1 MVNFNNT
8 ASSMYAQDLDNCVNS
23 ISLLG
28 HKLTFIL
35 EGDIG
40 NGKSATRFMLAEKH
54 PKHRVFYCD
63 CTTKD
68 VGDLMLPK
76 FMELDADG
84 QVVRFVANEELG
96 LHMDDPVIIMVD
108 EFGKANKSV
117 QNALLCLM
125 YERRMGS
132 YKLHE
137 ESIVYGTTNL
147 GAEGVGDILP
157 PHARN
162 RFCIITVKKWT
173 NEQWMEWAIRNNCD
187 PQIILFA
194 KEHPEIFDSFT
205 DVENPEDN
213 EYIYHPKVQRRA
225 FVTPRSLENAS
236 HVLKVRD
243 QLGPDV
249 TVANLIGCVGERA
262 AMDLKAQFS
271 LSDQLVPLDEIKNN
285 PKTAK
290 VPTNAAAVCLM
301 MYRTLSNIDR
311 SWMDSWMDYM
321 DRLPANMQ
329 GMFVNGVYSDKF
341 DKKRQQAVV
350 NNKKF
355 TDFTMANSHLNAADK
370 KSAGV

>member
-173 NEQWMEWAIRNNCD
+173 NEQWMEWAIKNNCD

-194 KEHPEIFDSFT
+194 KEHPEIFQSFT

-236 HVLKVRD
+236 HIMKVRD

-311 SWMDSWMDYM
+311 SWMDAWMDYM
-321 DRLPANMQ
+321 DRLPTEAH

-350 NNKKF
+350 TNKKF
-355 TDFTMANSHLNAADK
+355 TDFTMANNYLRATDK

>member
-96 LHMDDPVIIMVD
+96 LHMDGPVIIMVD

-132 YKLHE
+132 YELHE

-236 HVLKVRD
+236 HIMKVRD

-271 LSDQLVPLDEIKNN
+271 LSDQLVPLDDIKNN

-311 SWMDSWMDYM
+311 SWMDAWMDYM
-321 DRLPANMQ
+321 DRLPTEAH

-350 NNKKF
+350 TNKKF
-355 TDFTMANSHLNAADK
+355 TDFTMANNYLRATDK

>member
-63 CTTKD
+63 ATNKD
-68 VGDLMLPK
+68 VGDLQLPK
-76 FMELDADG
+76 FIELDADG
-84 QVVRFVANEELG
+84 QFVRFIANEELG
-96 LHMDDPVIIMVD
+96 LHVDGPVIIMID

-125 YERRMGS
+125 YERKMGG
-132 YKLHE
+132 YDLHP

-147 GAEGVGDILP
+147 GAEGVGDLLQ

-162 RFCIITVKKWT
+162 RFCVITVKKWT
-173 NEQWMEWAIRNNCD
+173 NEQWIEWGIPAGID
-187 PQIILFA
+187 PQILLFA
-194 KEHPEIFDSFT
+194 KEHPEIFQSFT

-213 EYIYHPKVQRRA
+213 EYIFHPKVQRRA

-236 HVLKVRD
+236 HIMKVRD

-249 TVANLIGCVGERA
+249 TVANLIGCIGERA

-290 VPTNAAAVCLM
+290 VPTNAAAICLM

-311 SWMDSWMDYM
+311 SWMDAWMDYM
-321 DRLPANMQ
+321 DRLPTEAH

-350 NNKKF
+350 TNKKF
-355 TDFTMANSHLNAADK
+355 TDFTMANNYLRATDK

>member
-271 LSDQLVPLDEIKNN
+271 LSDQLVPLDDIKNN

-311 SWMDSWMDYM
+311 SWMDAWMDYM
-321 DRLPANMQ
+321 DRLPTEAH

-350 NNKKF
+350 TNKKF
-355 TDFTMANSHLNAADK
+355 TDFTMANNYLRATDK

>member
-162 RFCIITVKKWT
+162 RFCIITVKKWSH
-173 NEQWMEWAIRNNCD
+173 EQWIEWGIPAGID
-187 PQIILFA
+187 PQLLLFA
-194 KEHPEIFDSFT
+194 REHPEIFQSFT

-236 HVLKVRD
+236 HIMKVRD

-290 VPTNAAAVCLM
+290 VPTNAAAICLM

-311 SWMDSWMDYM
+311 SWMDAWMDYM
-321 DRLPANMQ
+321 DRLPAEAH

-350 NNKKF
+350 TNKKF
-355 TDFTMANSHLNAADK
+355 TDFTMANNYLRATDK

>member
-162 RFCIITVKKWT
+162 RFCIITVKKWSH
-173 NEQWMEWAIRNNCD
+173 EQWIEWGIPAGID
-187 PQIILFA
+187 PQLLLFA
-194 KEHPEIFDSFT
+194 KEHPEIFQSFT

-236 HVLKVRD
+236 HIMKVRD

-290 VPTNAAAVCLM
+290 VPTNAAAICLM

-321 DRLPANMQ
+321 DRLPTEAH

-350 NNKKF
+350 TNKKF
-355 TDFTMANSHLNAADK
+355 TDFTMANNYLRATDK

>member
-271 LSDQLVPLDEIKNN
+271 LSDQLVPLDDIKNN

-290 VPTNAAAVCLM
+290 IPTNAAAICLM

-311 SWMDSWMDYM
+311 SWMDAWMDYM
-321 DRLPANMQ
+321 DRLPTEAH

-350 NNKKF
+350 TNKKF
-355 TDFTMANSHLNAADK
+355 TDFTMANNYLRATDK

>member
-40 NGKSATRFMLAEKH
+40 NGKSATRFMLAERH

-63 CTTKD
+63 ATNKD
-68 VGDLMLPK
+68 VGDLQLPK
-76 FMELDADG
+76 FIELDADG
-84 QVVRFVANEELG
+84 QFVRFIANEELG
-96 LHMDDPVIIMVD
+96 LHVDGPVIIMID

-125 YERRMGS
+125 YERKMGG
-132 YKLHE
+132 YDLHP
-137 ESIVYGTTNL
+137 ESIVYATTNL
-147 GAEGVGDILP
+147 GAEGVGDLLQ

-162 RFCIITVKKWT
+162 RFCVITVKKWT
-173 NEQWMEWAIRNNCD
+173 NEQWMEWAIKNNCD

-290 VPTNAAAVCLM
+290 VPTNAAAICLM

-321 DRLPANMQ
+321 DRLPTEAH

-350 NNKKF
+350 TNKKF
-355 TDFTMANSHLNAADK
+355 TDFTMANNYLRATDK

>member
-8 ASSMYAQDLDNCVNS
+8 ASYMYAQDLDNCVNS

-28 HKLTFIL
+28 NKLTFIL

-40 NGKSATRFMLAEKH
+40 NGKSATLKTLGEKH
-54 PKHRVFYCD
+54 QKHRIFYCD
-63 CTTKD
+63 ATTKD

-76 FMELDADG
+76 FVELDRDG
-84 QVVRFVANEELG
+84 QFVRFVANEELG
-96 LHMDDPVIIMVD
+96 LHIDGPVIIMVD

-125 YERRMGS
+125 YERKMGG
-132 YKLHE
+132 YELHP

-147 GAEGVGDILP
+147 GAEGVGDLLP

-173 NEQWMEWAIRNNCD
+173 NEQWMEWAIKNNCD

-194 KEHPEIFDSFT
+194 KEHPEIFDSFV
-205 DVENPEDN
+205 DVENPDDN

-236 HVLKVRD
+236 HILKVRD

-249 TVANLIGCVGERA
+249 TVANLIGCIGERA
-262 AMDLKAQFS
+262 ATDLKAQFS
-271 LSDQLVPLDEIKNN
+271 LSDQLVSLEDIKNN
-285 PKTAK
+285 PKSAK
-290 VPTNAAAVCLM
+290 VPTSAAAICLM

-311 SWMDSWMDYM
+311 SWMDAWMDYM
-321 DRLPANMQ
+321 DRLPTEAH

-350 NNKKF
+350 TNKKF
-355 TDFTMANSHLNAADK
+355 TDFTMANNYLRATDK

>member
-1 MVNFNNT
+1 
-8 ASSMYAQDLDNCVNS
+8 MYAQDLDNCVNS

-28 HKLTFIL
+28 NKLTFIL

-40 NGKSATRFMLAEKH
+40 NGKSATLKTLGEKH
-54 PKHRVFYCD
+54 QKHRTFYCD
-63 CTTKD
+63 ATTKD

-76 FMELDADG
+76 FVELDRDG
-84 QVVRFVANEELG
+84 QFVRFVANEELG
-96 LHMDDPVIIMVD
+96 LHIDGPVIIMVD

-125 YERRMGS
+125 YERKMGG
-132 YKLHE
+132 YELHP

-147 GAEGVGDILP
+147 GAEGVGDLLP

-162 RFCIITVKKWT
+162 RFCIITVKKWE
-173 NEQWMEWAIRNNCD
+173 NIQWMEWAINNDID

-194 KEHPEIFDSFT
+194 KEHPELFHSFT
-205 DVENPEDN
+205 DYENPDDN

-236 HVLKVRD
+236 HILKVRD

-249 TVANLIGCVGERA
+249 TVANLIGCIGERA
-262 AMDLKAQFS
+262 ATDLKAQFS
-271 LSDQLVPLDEIKNN
+271 LSDQLVSLDEIKDN

-290 VPTNAAAVCLM
+290 VPTSAAAVCLL

-311 SWMDSWMDYM
+311 SWMDAWMDYM
-321 DRLPANMQ
+321 DRLPAEAH
-329 GMFVNGVYSDKF
+329 GMFVNGVYADKF

-350 NNKKF
+350 TNKKF
-355 TDFTMANSHLNAADK
+355 TDFTMANNYLRATDK

>member
-40 NGKSATRFMLAEKH
+40 NGKSATRFMLAERH

-63 CTTKD
+63 ATNKD
-68 VGDLMLPK
+68 VGDLQLPK
-76 FMELDADG
+76 FIELDADG
-84 QVVRFVANEELG
+84 QFVRFIANEELG
-96 LHMDDPVIIMVD
+96 LLVDGPVIIMID

-125 YERRMGS
+125 YERKMGG
-132 YKLHE
+132 YDLHP
-137 ESIVYGTTNL
+137 ESIVYATTNL
-147 GAEGVGDILP
+147 GAEGVGDLLQ

-162 RFCIITVKKWT
+162 RFCVITVKKWT
-173 NEQWMEWAIRNNCD
+173 NEQWMEWAIKNNCD

-290 VPTNAAAVCLM
+290 VPTNAAAICLM

-321 DRLPANMQ
+321 DRLPTEAH

-350 NNKKF
+350 TNKKF
-355 TDFTMANSHLNAADK
+355 TDFTMANNYLRATDK

>member
-76 FMELDADG
+76 FIELDADG

-162 RFCIITVKKWT
+162 RFCIITVKKWSH
-173 NEQWMEWAIRNNCD
+173 EQWIEWGIPAGID
-187 PQIILFA
+187 PQLLLFA
-194 KEHPEIFDSFT
+194 REHPEIFQSFT

-236 HVLKVRD
+236 HIMKVRD

-290 VPTNAAAVCLM
+290 VPTNAAAICLM

-311 SWMDSWMDYM
+311 SWMDAWMDYM
-321 DRLPANMQ
+321 DRLPTEAH

-350 NNKKF
+350 TNKKF
-355 TDFTMANSHLNAADK
+355 TDFTMANNYLRATDK

>member
-162 RFCIITVKKWT
+162 RFCIITVKKWSH
-173 NEQWMEWAIRNNCD
+173 EQWIEWGIPAGID
-187 PQIILFA
+187 PQLLLFA
-194 KEHPEIFDSFT
+194 REHPEIFQSFT

-236 HVLKVRD
+236 HIMKVRD

-290 VPTNAAAVCLM
+290 VPTNAAAICLM

-311 SWMDSWMDYM
+311 SWMDAWMDYM
-321 DRLPANMQ
+321 DRLPTEAH

-350 NNKKF
+350 TNKKF
-355 TDFTMANSHLNAADK
+355 TDFTMANNYLRATDK

>member
-8 ASSMYAQDLDNCVNS
+8 ASYMYAQDLDNCVNS

-28 HKLTFIL
+28 NKLTFIL

-40 NGKSATRFMLAEKH
+40 NGKSATLKTLGEKH
-54 PKHRVFYCD
+54 QKHRTFYCD
-63 CTTKD
+63 ATTKD

-76 FMELDADG
+76 FVELDRDG
-84 QVVRFVANEELG
+84 QFVRFVANEELG
-96 LHMDDPVIIMVD
+96 LHIDGPVIIMVD

-125 YERRMGS
+125 YERKMGG
-132 YKLHE
+132 YELHP

-147 GAEGVGDILP
+147 GAEGVGDLLP

-162 RFCIITVKKWT
+162 RFCIITVKKWE
-173 NEQWMEWAIRNNCD
+173 NIQWMEWAINNDID

-194 KEHPEIFDSFT
+194 KEHPELFHSFT
-205 DVENPEDN
+205 DYENPDDN

-236 HVLKVRD
+236 HILKVRD

-249 TVANLIGCVGERA
+249 TVANLIGCIGERA
-262 AMDLKAQFS
+262 ATDLKAQFS
-271 LSDQLVPLDEIKNN
+271 LSDQLVSLDEIKDN

-290 VPTNAAAVCLM
+290 VPTSAAAVCLL

-311 SWMDSWMDYM
+311 SWMDAWMDYM
-321 DRLPANMQ
+321 GRLPAEAH
-329 GMFVNGVYSDKF
+329 GMFVNGVYADKF

-350 NNKKF
+350 TNKKF
-355 TDFTMANSHLNAADK
+355 TDFTMANNYLRATDK

>member
-1 MVNFNNT
+1 
-8 ASSMYAQDLDNCVNS
+8 MYAQDLDNCVNS

-28 HKLTFIL
+28 HKLTFVL

-40 NGKSATRFMLAEKH
+40 NGKSATRFMLAERH
-54 PKHRVFYCD
+54 TKHRVFYCD
-63 CTTKD
+63 ATNKD
-68 VGDLMLPK
+68 VGDLQLPK
-76 FMELDADG
+76 FIELDADG
-84 QVVRFVANEELG
+84 QFVRFIANEELG
-96 LHMDDPVIIMVD
+96 LHVDGPVIIMID

-125 YERRMGS
+125 YERKMGG
-132 YKLHE
+132 YDLHP
-137 ESIVYGTTNL
+137 ESIVYATTNL
-147 GAEGVGDILP
+147 GAEGVGDLLQ

-162 RFCIITVKKWT
+162 RFCVITVKKWT
-173 NEQWMEWAIRNNCD
+173 NEQWMEWAIKNNCD

-236 HVLKVRD
+236 HILKVRD

-249 TVANLIGCVGERA
+249 TVANLIGCIGERA
-262 AMDLKAQFS
+262 ATDLKAQFS
-271 LSDQLVPLDEIKNN
+271 LSDQLVSLEDIKNN
-285 PKTAK
+285 PKSAK
-290 VPTNAAAVCLM
+290 VPTSAAAVCLM

-311 SWMDSWMDYM
+311 SWMDAWMDYM
-321 DRLPANMQ
+321 DRLPTEAH

-350 NNKKF
+350 TNKKF
-355 TDFTMANSHLNAADK
+355 TDFTMANNYLRATDK

>member
-63 CTTKD
+63 ATNKD
-68 VGDLMLPK
+68 VGDLQLPK
-76 FMELDADG
+76 FIELDADG
-84 QVVRFVANEELG
+84 QFVRFIANEELG
-96 LHMDDPVIIMVD
+96 LHVDGPVIIMID

-125 YERRMGS
+125 YERKMGG
-132 YKLHE
+132 YDLHP

-147 GAEGVGDILP
+147 GAEGVGDLLQ

-162 RFCIITVKKWT
+162 RFCVITVKKWT
-173 NEQWMEWAIRNNCD
+173 NEQWIEWGIPAGID
-187 PQIILFA
+187 PQILLFA
-194 KEHPEIFDSFT
+194 REHPEIFQSFT

-213 EYIYHPKVQRRA
+213 EYIFHPKVQRRA

-236 HVLKVRD
+236 HIMKVRD

-249 TVANLIGCVGERA
+249 TVANLIGCIGERA

-290 VPTNAAAVCLM
+290 VPTNAAAICLM

-311 SWMDSWMDYM
+311 SWMDPWMDYM
-321 DRLPANMQ
+321 DRLPTEAH

-350 NNKKF
+350 TNKKF
-355 TDFTMANSHLNAADK
+355 TDFAMANNYLRATDK

>member
-290 VPTNAAAVCLM
+290 VPTNAAAICLM

-311 SWMDSWMDYM
+311 SWMDAWMDYM
-321 DRLPANMQ
+321 DRLPTEAH

-350 NNKKF
+350 TNKKF
-355 TDFTMANSHLNAADK
+355 TDFTMANNYLRATDK